1 MRNDDLV
8 RDCAGV
14 ASLWARWSGPTE
26 TYPNNLYINPLSHC
40 NPLPSSC
47 LTSLFLKPPVYSL
60 ITQHPMPWSHYLQ
73 NKFAKYRASAVESS
87 TSTQSPPPSPYAL
100 NELFHAILVECFS
113 EDRFDVFPRYDLR
126 RSQQGEKETS
136 AGNIGSGSGG
146 VEKRTVDF
154 VVEAFD
160 GSPVLFVDIC
170 SESPSTSTPRLR
182 RRLTPVSA
190 LRHSSSEE
198 DDIHWH
204 TLSATFTSLSQIS
217 HLERMFGINVLGTEI
232 VCYEFQKGAGA
243 GGRVRV
249 VGSEDGDP
257 RPDCAFRVDV
267 MSEAGYERMMRIVDE
282 AEWMVQDL
290 K

>member
-1 MRNDDLV
+1 M
-8 RDCAGV
+8 

-73 NKFAKYRASAVESS
+73 NKFAKYRASAVRRDSTASVSS
-87 TSTQSPPPSPYAL
+87 TSIQSPPPSPYAL